1 MDGNGENG
9 TLAVP
14 GCCHASYT
22 RVYAACGARSQQ
34 HLSLS
39 RVKPN
44 VTFHNII
51 KVLVYLWTRRD
62 ESLAEVS
69 AFHILIFYSK
79 VLLFLRLALVLLW
92 HHNNVIGRVLLLE
105 RHDFN
110 CRISTNMG
118 MSGWVSDFGEL
129 HPWRLFLFSSSD
141 TQKNLWVMLIGPT
154 AALQRARC
162 QWMTSNL
169 PSHSVPQ
176 MWLEQKSGPSK
187 GDKMESDAAGTRCW
201 ERSGFHWVSADI

>member
-14 GCCHASYT
+14 GGCHASYT
-22 RVYAACGARSQQ
+22 RVYAACGAGSKQ

-62 ESLAEVS
+62 ESLAEAS

-79 VLLFLRLALVLLW
+79 VLPFLRLALVLLW
-92 HHNNVIGRVLLLE
+92 HHDNVIGRVLLLE
-105 RHDFN
+105 RHEFN

-118 MSGWVSDFGEL
+118 MSGWASDFGEL

-141 TQKNLWVMLIGPT
+141 TQKNLWVKLIGPT
-154 AALQRARC
+154 AALQRTRC
-162 QWMTSNL
+162 QWMTSNP
-169 PSHSVPQ
+169 PSHSMPQ

-201 ERSGFHWVSADI
+201 ERSGFLWVSADI